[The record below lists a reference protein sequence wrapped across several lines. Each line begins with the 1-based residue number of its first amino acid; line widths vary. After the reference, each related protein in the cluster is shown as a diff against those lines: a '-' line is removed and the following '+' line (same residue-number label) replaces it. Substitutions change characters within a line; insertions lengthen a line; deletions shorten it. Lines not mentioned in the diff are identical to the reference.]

1 MAGMSVS
8 WRHAARALATAAAA
22 ILALAL
28 LPSLLRT
35 PDPPPLDPDVGLTG
49 VASAHAMGGGGRE
62 SGGGETWRREGSEG
76 GESEGRK
83 RAERR
88 EPQRHERRGRESG
101 CEAGAGTEEP
111 RR

>member
-35 PDPPPLDPDVGLTG
+35 PDPPPLDPGVGLTG
-49 VASAHAMGGGGRE
+49 VASATPWAGAIGSRARSERRRE
-62 SGGGETWRREGSEG
+62 SE
-76 GESEGRK
+76 
-83 RAERR
+83 
-88 EPQRHERRGRESG
+88 
-101 CEAGAGTEEP
+101 
-111 RR
+111 